1 MNTVC
6 VVYKPPFVTPLEA
19 LDEFRKTNP
28 EYQNATLGYAGRL
41 DPLAQGLLLILVN
54 DENKKR
60 KEYERMPKEYTC
72 KALLGIATDSYD
84 YMGIFTQTP
93 QSLQINPKDKLQEI
107 LPSFIGKQQQPYPLY
122 SSARVNG
129 KPLYY
134 WAREKKTDIQI
145 PTKQIEIYELTCTNV
160 EKIPLSIFASSAI
173 DGVSKVHG
181 EFRQKEIIQ
190 QWQKYT
196 TDKTSYYSADLFIR
210 CSSGT
215 YVRGIVD
222 DLGKRL
228 QTGALAYNII
238 RTKVGS
244 FSLLPKSYS
253 FTA

>member
-60 KEYERMPKEYTC
+60 KEYERLPKEYTC
-72 KALLGIATDSYD
+72 KVLFGIATDSYD
-84 YMGIFTQTP
+84 YMGLFIQTP
-93 QSLQINPKDKLQEI
+93 SPLQNDPGDQLKKI
-107 LPSFIGKQQQPYPLY
+107 LPSFIGPQQQPYPLY

-134 WAREKKTDIQI
+134 WARKKVTDIQI
-145 PTKQIEIYELTCTNV
+145 PTKQIEIHELACTQI
-160 EKIPLSIFASSAI
+160 EKIPLSTFASFAV

-181 EFRQKEIIQ
+181 EFRQKEIIS

-196 TDKTSYYSADLFIR
+196 HDNTDYYSADFFIR

-215 YVRGIVD
+215 YVRGIVH

-228 QTGALAYNII
+228 HTGALAYNII
-238 RTKVGS
+238 RTKVGN